1 MSKAT
6 PENKSRYFESWV
18 MPDSDP
24 DFSTIPLF
32 YLKPQSYRYVLH
44 STPLLARWL
53 FTFQFWVVESYTYI
67 VVGRIIAICGITSM
81 SRRPRGQ
88 YVSCALSIQA
98 LKAILKQIQ
107 ISCSYSSLV
116 INFWPNKG
124 HTTSMQQQ
132 GSNFQIWS
140 KRNPDDD
147 LMLEKCIYYGIQLA
161 HFYNSQ
167 NCGRFF
173 CKIDG

>member
-6 PENKSRYFESWV
+6 PENKSQYFESWV

-67 VVGRIIAICGITSM
+67 VVGRIIAIC
-81 SRRPRGQ
+81 
-88 YVSCALSIQA
+88 ALSIQA

-140 KRNPDDD
+140 QQNPDD

-161 HFYNSQ
+161 NFYNSQ